1 MTVVIKLFQSNN
13 SDTAKASMFTF
24 IYIAVVIFEIG
35 VFSAAAKIHNLS
47 NEWIKGSKQNCR
59 NKIEKKLVA
68 SIMPLRLYF
77 ANNFVDTLTPCVIQ
91 DFCARQTAS
100 LLLLGK

>member
-1 MTVVIKLFQSNN
+1 
-13 SDTAKASMFTF
+13 MFTF
-24 IYIAVVIFEIG
+24 IYIAVVVFEIG
-35 VFSAAAKIHNLS
+35 IFSAAAKIYNLS
-47 NEWIKGSKQNCR
+47 DEWIKVSKQNCR
-59 NKIEKKLVA
+59 NKIEKKLHA

-77 ANNFVDTLTPCVIQ
+77 ANNFVDTLTPFVIQ